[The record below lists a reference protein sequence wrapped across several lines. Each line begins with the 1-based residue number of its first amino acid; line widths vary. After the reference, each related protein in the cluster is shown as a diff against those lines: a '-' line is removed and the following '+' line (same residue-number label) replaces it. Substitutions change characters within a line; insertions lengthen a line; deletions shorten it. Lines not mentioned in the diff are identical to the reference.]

1 MRKWSLLA
9 LAGLLLGL
17 ALGAAWR
24 WPRASLRWP
33 PPEATGVSTRATL
46 EVAFNAPVD
55 RASVEARLRLS
66 PPAEGA
72 FSWLG
77 DVLRFHPRRPFA
89 PDTTYTLSLEPGA
102 HSANGLP
109 LPGAHWR
116 FTTGHSRLLYLLE
129 QEGHTE
135 LWQID
140 PAGGQP
146 RRLTYEAQG
155 VREFAASPDGRAIA
169 YAAPRPDGGADLWII
184 DAEGHNRRR
193 LADCGQDDCGGL
205 AWSPD
210 ATWLAFERRPLSR
223 PAAGGIGPMFA
234 APRLFLVDLA
244 AGAVR
249 PLFDDE
255 AQLGASPRWSPDGQ
269 RLAFIDPNLGA
280 VAVYDRGSGQLTYIP
295 SQLAQLGDWSPDG
308 RTLVFTQL
316 LVPPHPEG
324 EAEDEESGAVAFSHL
339 FRSALDGAPPTDLS
353 GETDTEDASPLW
365 SPDGAW
371 IAFGRRQAQRGQQ
384 LWLVRPDGS
393 QAHALTNDLN
403 VNHGGFAWSPD
414 GQTLA
419 LVRYTLIPPG
429 ARPAIWLIRAD
440 GSGLRPL
447 VEGGTLPAW
456 IP

>member
-1 MRKWSLLA
+1 MRRWSRWA
-9 LAGLLLGL
+9 FAGLLLGL
-17 ALGAAWR
+17 VLGAAWR

-33 PPEATGVSTRATL
+33 QPGATGVSTRATL

-55 RASVEARLRLS
+55 RASIEARLRLS

-77 DVLRFHPRRPFA
+77 NVLRFRPARPFA
-89 PDTTYTLSLEPGA
+89 PDTTYILSLEPGGR
-102 HSANGLP
+102 SANGLP
-109 LPGAHWR
+109 LIGARWD
-116 FTTGHSRLLYLLE
+116 FTTGHPRLLYLLE

-155 VREFAASPDGRAIA
+155 VREFAVSPDGRAIA
-169 YAAPRPDGGADLWII
+169 YTAPRPDGGADLWII

-193 LADCGQDDCGGL
+193 LADCGQDDCGSP
-205 AWSPD
+205 AWSPE
-210 ATWLAFERRPLSR
+210 ATWLAFERRPLSPSVTGR
-223 PAAGGIGPMFA
+223 VGPAFA
-234 APRLFLVDLA
+234 APRLYLVDLA
-244 AGAVR
+244 AGMVR
-249 PLFDDE
+249 PLFEDE
-255 AQLGASPRWSPDGQ
+255 AQRGASPRWSPDGQ
-269 RLAFIDPNLGA
+269 RLAFIDPGLGA
-280 VAVYDRGSGQLTYIP
+280 VAVYDRSSGKLTYIP

-308 RTLVFTQL
+308 RALVFTQL
-316 LVPPHPEG
+316 LVPTHPEG
-324 EAEDEESGAVAFSHL
+324 ETESEESGTTAFSHL
-339 FRSALDGAPPTDLS
+339 FRSALDAAPPTDLS

-371 IAFGRRQAQRGQQ
+371 IAFGRRQARRGQQ
-384 LWLVRPDGS
+384 LWLMRPDGS
-393 QAHALTNDLN
+393 EAHALTDDPN

-429 ARPAIWLIRAD
+429 TRPAIWLIQAD

-447 VEGGTLPAW
+447 VDGGTLPAW